1 MGPPPQCLQED
12 FEAGCVSGL
21 FYRRNIGGGNKED
34 EGSGFI
40 WPKGDAGERGIQS
53 LNFQSLAM
61 GPWVQQSLEPLLLGN
76 ELNLCQ
82 AISAAALQEIRGGD
96 FMMQQFLQYQ
106 QPFSFPQQSCRNNP
120 LLQQQIFQQT
130 PQEQIV
136 IPQSQCV
143 TENLA
148 HSVPDQQ
155 LQRTHNEQQKQQVQ
169 QPQTYAE
176 AFQIPKN
183 HMHQQQSPLPP
194 HCIQRMLG
202 SSYAEGNATI
212 LNCSRLGNPI
222 ISEQNQQPWE
232 PRFTMSQVA
241 PFGSTVMLP
250 SFAEKDTSVGCEN
263 CANLQNHTLYGLGKD
278 FPSSLSIAVPNNSL
292 YGYLDGSSG
301 SLQSAA
307 EIDPA
312 TQMFV
317 KVYKS
322 GSVGRSLDISQY
334 SSYDE
339 LRQEL
344 GQMFGIEGLLN
355 DPLRSGWQLVFVDR
369 ENDVLLL
376 GDDPWE

>member
-1 MGPPPQCLQED
+1 
-12 FEAGCVSGL
+12 
-21 FYRRNIGGGNKED
+21 
-34 EGSGFI
+34 
-40 WPKGDAGERGIQS
+40 
-53 LNFQSLAM
+53 M

-82 AISAAALQEIRGGD
+82 AISAAALQEIGGGD

-176 AFQIPKN
+176 AFQILKN

-194 HCIQRMLG
+194 QLCQKSVFLASSLNFSPVPASSCIQRMLG

-278 FPSSLSIAVPNNSL
+278 FPSSLSIAVPNVGISGSDNDISTVPYAASCFQNSL

-339 LRQEL
+339 LHQEL